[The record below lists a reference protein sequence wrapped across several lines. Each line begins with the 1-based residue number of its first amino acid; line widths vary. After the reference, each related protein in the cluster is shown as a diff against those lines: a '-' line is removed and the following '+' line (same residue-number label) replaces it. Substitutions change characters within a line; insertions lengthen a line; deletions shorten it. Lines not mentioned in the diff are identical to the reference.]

1 MFEEVVRRGG
11 SPKRKSKKQLMI
23 HMPTE
28 RGLLFS
34 YPLFFHIGCNFF
46 PVILPIT
53 RTLNFTRLKMAGRV
67 FEKKSHF
74 ALSRLVRSQ

>member
-67 FEKKSHF
+67 FEKKKS
-74 ALSRLVRSQ
+74 LCTK